1 MNVYD
6 RYRATLTPSNEYVLL
21 VGHVRSI
28 ALPPGRGVHVPLF
41 DELTPALAAEG
52 PYPLYALAAVNH
64 GAHRDRSW
72 CLVPAYLD
80 RGSPAC
86 MRVHAAFTP
95 LRPDR
100 AQISESVYAA
110 LLVLEGDLALP
121 ASMPVHSVTAD
132 RESTSTAAGCS
143 ACLRGR

>member
-1 MNVYD
+1 M
-6 RYRATLTPSNEYVLL
+6 ALTPSNEYVLL
-21 VGHVRSI
+21 AGHVRSI

-41 DELTPALAAEG
+41 DELTPALAADS

-86 MRVHAAFTP
+86 MRIHAAFTP

-121 ASMPVHSVTAD
+121 GVDARPLRD
-132 RESTSTAAGCS
+132 R
-143 ACLRGR
+143 

>member
-1 MNVYD
+1 MNIYD
-6 RYRATLTPSNEYVLL
+6 RYRAALTSSNEQVLI

-28 ALPPGRGVHVPLF
+28 VLPPGRGAHVPLF
-41 DELTPALAAEG
+41 DELTPALAADST
-52 PYPLYALAAVNH
+52 YPLYALAAVNH
-64 GAHRDRSW
+64 GAHRGRSW

-86 MRVHAAFTP
+86 VRVQAASTP

-110 LLVLEGDLALP
+110 LLVLEGHLALP
-121 ASMPVHSVTAD
+121 VSVPVHPLTAD
-132 RESTSTAAGCS
+132 RGAASPATGCS